1 MIKFWSITF
10 LLGLSIVGLSQDLS
24 LSGVSGP
31 TSFSKYQAFEFQF
44 IIHNNGIVS
53 IDKHYAFYAYLSE
66 DDVFDSNDYLVAYY
80 SPSSSL
86 SPGSSLEVMQKDEY
100 PIQAPSG
107 EYNLILIVDRFNS
120 IIETDEGNNT
130 LIIPGYT
137 ITDENIDFFVSS
149 FVLDRTS
156 YFSNDIIKTTY
167 QIKNGGTTVFSD
179 ALYTSFYLSDDETLD
194 AGDQKLRY
202 YYASFMGLTEFN
214 SPSFHE
220 LILPIVT
227 PGDYYIIA
235 NVDDN
240 YSDNSEYEE
249 TDESNNTFTSIKIAI
264 ADANIDLKPGQV
276 FIYYNDPFLLTDF
289 TLTNLGTT
297 GVSGYLLGTY
307 LSTDQVL
314 DENDFEISA
323 FIRTHTSDYVPGG
336 TSKQKSLS
344 DQIYNF
350 GNIPDGNYYVI
361 VSVNGDGGVQES
373 DYTNN
378 IVSSDI
384 TISISTPAQESI
396 SISASLSTQYN
407 NTDTE
412 LDLDVF
418 FFNNTSDNLNL
429 PQDYKITIRDVVGVE
444 MWSGY
449 KFEYFVLG
457 GFASTY
463 KTWTIDMDSP
473 LDPGSYSMTIEC
485 INSFDCY
492 TTTNTS
498 SFLIEQ
504 AEYQLSGE
512 IVGEDGV
519 PITAGKLFLYK
530 KETNVKFIEKIDL
543 TTVNE
548 FSFGLDENSYT
559 LYFIPDEIAFPD
571 YVPTI
576 LGGTV
581 LLGDNNFVDLT
592 EDLEVTLSVIKML
605 SLEAGD
611 RSISGQIK
619 NDSNSGGRIK
629 ELIPIENIPVLLLN
643 SDDKVVAK
651 TKTDASGNY
660 EFNNL
665 PKGQYSIVLGFELD
679 LSIQQK
685 SYNVDVTIGDAIVDL
700 VYSEGEF
707 ESIVQVI
714 TGIEVNPV
722 RDTKTFPNPFDSYI
736 VIENTYCHP
745 QAVIVDPLGRQMMQ
759 FDMECGLNKISTV
772 QLSKGP
778 YILRLIGKDSILSY
792 HIIRN

>member
-10 LLGLSIVGLSQDLS
+10 LLGLSFVGLSQDLS

-31 TSFSKYQAFEFQF
+31 TSFSKYHAFEFRF
-44 IIHNNGIVS
+44 LIHNNGIVS
-53 IDKHYAFYAYLSE
+53 IDKHYAFYAYFSE
-66 DDVFDSNDYLVAYY
+66 DDIFDSNDYLVAYY

-86 SPGSSLEVMQKDEY
+86 SPGSSLEVLQKDMY
-100 PIQAPSG
+100 PVQAPSG
-107 EYNLILIVDRFNS
+107 DYNLILIVDRFNS

-137 ITDENIDFFVSS
+137 VTEENIDFFVSS
-149 FVLDRTS
+149 FGLDRAS
-156 YFSNDIIKTTY
+156 YFSNDIINPTY
-167 QIKNGGTTVFSD
+167 QIKNGGTTVFND
-179 ALYTSFYLSDDETLD
+179 ALYTSFYLSEDEILD
-194 AGDQKLRY
+194 VGDQKLRY
-202 YYASFMGLTEFN
+202 YYASFLGLTEYN

-220 LILPIVT
+220 LILPTVA

-249 TDESNNTFTSIKIAI
+249 TDESNNAI
-264 ADANIDLKPGQV
+264 ASSKITISNSDVDLKPSQV
-276 FIYYNDPFLLTDF
+276 FIYYNDPFLLTNF

-307 LSTDQVL
+307 LSADQIL

-336 TSKQKSLS
+336 TSMQKSLS

-361 VSVNGDGGVQES
+361 VNVNGDGGVQES

-378 IVSSDI
+378 TVSSDI
-384 TISISTPAQESI
+384 TISISAPEQESI

-412 LDLDVF
+412 LDLDIF
-418 FFNNTSDNLNL
+418 FFNNTSDDLDF

-444 MWSGY
+444 MWSGF
-449 KFEYFVLG
+449 KFEYFFLT
-457 GFASTY
+457 GFASID
-463 KTWTIDMDSP
+463 KIWTIDLDSP
-473 LDPGSYSMTIEC
+473 LAPGSYTMTIEC
-485 INSFDCY
+485 ISSFNCY
-492 TTTNTS
+492 TTTHTS
-498 SFLIEQ
+498 SFVVEQ
-504 AEYQLSGE
+504 AEYHLSGD

-519 PITAGKLFLYK
+519 PITSGKLFLYK
-530 KETNVKFIEKIDL
+530 KETTVKFIEKIDL
-543 TTVNE
+543 TMVNE

-559 LYFIPDEIAFPD
+559 LYFIPDESAFPN

-581 LLGDNNFVDLT
+581 LLGDNNFIDLAT
-592 EDLEVTLSVIKML
+592 DLEVTLSVIKISDL
-605 SLEAGD
+605 GAGD
-611 RSISGQIK
+611 RSITGQIK
-619 NDSNSGGRIK
+619 NESGSGGRI
-629 ELIPIENIPVLLLN
+629 ETLIPIENIPVLLLN
-643 SDDKVVAK
+643 AEGKVVAK
-651 TKTDASGNY
+651 TKTNASGFY
-660 EFNNL
+660 EFSNL

-685 SYNVDVTIGDAIVDL
+685 SYSVDVTIGDAIVDL

-707 ESIVQVI
+707 ESIVQII
-714 TGIEVNPV
+714 TGIEFNPAL
-722 RDTKTFPNPFDSYI
+722 RTKVFPNPFDSYI
-736 VIENTYCHP
+736 LVENSYCHS
-745 QAVIVDPLGRQMMQ
+745 QAVIVDPLGRQMVQINMQ
-759 FDMECGLNKISTV
+759 CGLNKISTG

-778 YILRLIGKDSILSY
+778 YILRLIGKDSVLSY